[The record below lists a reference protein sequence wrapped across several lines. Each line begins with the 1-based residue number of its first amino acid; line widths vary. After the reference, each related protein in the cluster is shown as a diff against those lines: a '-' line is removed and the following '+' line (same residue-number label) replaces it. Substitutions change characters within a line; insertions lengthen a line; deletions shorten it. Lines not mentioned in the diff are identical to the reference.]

1 MFFPE
6 SKTNVSVGIVSHP
19 IFGNHVLRF
28 RAGKG
33 IPQKAKYFSVIA
45 MWGFVLFAVFFALPG
60 TINTDKIF
68 YSTFCCYRNVLH
80 YQTARFRKMKNT
92 VPLILLS
99 LLVIPGC
106 EKTPEYSNE
115 LIQKGEAHFKN
126 IRQLTFSGENAEAY
140 FSFDGSKLIFQA
152 HDVDSLCD
160 QIYVMDTNTGG
171 SKMVSTGDGTTTCSY
186 FEYPKTKKIIYAST
200 HLGSK
205 SCPEKPDFSKGYV
218 WKLYPDFD
226 IFKSSL
232 SGTNLERLT
241 NSPDYDAEATYAF
254 DGSKIIYTSM
264 ASGDLDLWTMLP
276 DGSQK
281 TQLTS
286 RLGYDGGAFYSQD
299 NKKIVWR
306 SYYPKTEKEKKGYRS
321 LLAENSIRPMALQ
334 IWTMNADGSHKN
346 QVTDNGA
353 ANFGPFFF
361 PDGNRIIFSSNMHDE
376 RGRDFDLYA
385 INTDG
390 TNLER
395 ITYFNG
401 FDGFPMFSK
410 DGKYLV
416 FASNRNQKKRGDTNI
431 FLAEWR

>member
-1 MFFPE
+1 
-6 SKTNVSVGIVSHP
+6 
-19 IFGNHVLRF
+19 
-28 RAGKG
+28 
-33 IPQKAKYFSVIA
+33 
-45 MWGFVLFAVFFALPG
+45 
-60 TINTDKIF
+60 
-68 YSTFCCYRNVLH
+68 
-80 YQTARFRKMKNT
+80 MKNT
-92 VPLILLS
+92 AALFLFMLALS
-99 LLVIPGC
+99 GC
-106 EKTPEYSNE
+106 EKTTEYSNE
-115 LIQKGEAHFKN
+115 LIQNGETHFKN

-140 FSFDGSKLIFQA
+140 FSFDGTKLIYQA
-152 HDVDSLCD
+152 HDGDSLCD
-160 QIYVMDTNTGG
+160 QIYVMDIKTGD

-186 FEYPKTKKIIYAST
+186 FEYPETKKIIYAST

-205 SCPEKPDFSKGYV
+205 FCPEKPDFSRGYV

-226 IFKSSL
+226 IFKAGLGGTSL
-232 SGTNLERLT
+232 KQLT
-241 NSPDYDAEATYAF
+241 DSPNYDAEATYAF

-264 ASGDLDLWTMLP
+264 ATGDLELWTMLP

-306 SYYPKTEKEKKGYRS
+306 SYYPETEKEKKDYRS

-334 IWTMNADGSHKN
+334 LWTMNADGSNKK
-346 QVTDNGA
+346 QVTDNNA

-361 PDGNRIIFSSNMHDE
+361 PDAGRIIFSSNMHDE

-395 ITYFNG
+395 ITYFDG
-401 FDGFPMFSK
+401 FDGFPMFSR

-416 FASNRNQKKRGDTNI
+416 FASNRNQKKRGETNI